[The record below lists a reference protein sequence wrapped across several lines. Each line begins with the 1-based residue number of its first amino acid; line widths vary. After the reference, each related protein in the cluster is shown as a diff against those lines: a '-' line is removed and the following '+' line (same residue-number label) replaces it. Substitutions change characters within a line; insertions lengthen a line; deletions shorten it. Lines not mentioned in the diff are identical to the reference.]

1 VLLRRCAAA
10 EDEIDG
16 FITLDTEVMRPSSWG
31 ALVVLAANTGR
42 GILNLCISDRSKLL
56 LLDNSGFIPHLVS
69 HASRSQ
75 PRFRFCL
82 ASLSHSSQ
90 LLLLLLRV
98 LRSMDYYWTQS
109 IRAKT
114 QMKPSSP
121 LFNATLPSAFS
132 SSHSSLPDAMRSR
145 QPISSSRWT
154 RWSSM
159 RGPKRQKT
167 ALEVL

>member
-1 VLLRRCAAA
+1 
-10 EDEIDG
+10 
-16 FITLDTEVMRPSSWG
+16 MRPASWG

-69 HASRSQ
+69 HASSRSQ
-75 PRFRFCL
+75 PRFCL

-90 LLLLLLRV
+90 LLLLLLLRV